1 MWVHVCVCA
10 YMHVCACMYV
20 CACVHAHVCILQA
33 HIWVQVCK
41 PEKNVTVFCP
51 FTLYLIPREIGSLG
65 ETGARQAAS
74 KFHESPAL
82 APSPITLGLQVRG
95 TRHVDTSAG
104 DSNSDPHSYITSTR
118 THSAISPVST
128 GH

>member
-1 MWVHVCVCA
+1 MWVHVS
-10 YMHVCACMYV
+10 
-20 CACVHAHVCILQA
+20 
-33 HIWVQVCK
+33 K

-65 ETGARQAAS
+65 ETGARRAAS

-82 APSPITLGLQVRG
+82 PPPPMTLGLQVHG
-95 TRHVDTSAG
+95 TLNVDTGAG
-104 DSNSDPHSYITSTR
+104 DSNSDSHSYIMSTR